1 MKKYLLLLSLVLA
14 LFTGRYLGAASILI
28 PMDKAQSNHLK
39 AYGVAFWV
47 LEREV
52 EIDWLL
58 NYRGGSY
65 LFPYNE
71 LIENECV
78 IRNVS
83 YEVITDV
90 QASSIK
96 QQIAEP
102 DVNMEVM
109 QLHKVP
115 RIAVYSP
122 KEQATLG

>member
-1 MKKYLLLLSLVLA
+1 MIHKLKYLLFVFIAGIQLQ
-14 LFTGRYLGAASILI
+14 TNAASLLI
-28 PMDKAQSNHLK
+28 PMDKTQSNHLK
-39 AYGVAFWV
+39 SYGLAFWV
-47 LEREV
+47 LQQGV

-65 LFPYNE
+65 LIPYHE
-71 LIENECV
+71 VIENECV
-78 IRNVS
+78 VRNIK
-83 YEVITDV
+83 YEVISDV

-115 RIAVYSP
+115 KIAV
-122 KEQATLG
+122 